1 MMSKALKLQLEF
13 YHPVKNKEKDLMKTM
28 SIAVCSLG
36 VGLGLAIGNDGYL
49 CYRGTTFVVR

>member
-1 MMSKALKLQLEF
+1 MMSKALKFLPPCQ
-13 YHPVKNKEKDLMKTM
+13 NKEKNLMKTM